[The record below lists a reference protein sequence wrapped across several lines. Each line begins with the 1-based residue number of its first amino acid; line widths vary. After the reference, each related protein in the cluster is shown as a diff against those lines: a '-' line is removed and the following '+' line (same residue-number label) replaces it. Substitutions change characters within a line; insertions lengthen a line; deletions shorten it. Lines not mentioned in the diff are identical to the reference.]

1 MACVDRLAQ
10 ERGWEIVEYVISDQQ
25 INTEWLIPRADDFDA
40 LLAADSRYLTRSAG
54 RLDHLVRWC
63 ETHGKVIATSDITT
77 DTAMGKAVA
86 GIMSV
91 MMELEQET
99 ALKEIAR
106 TGTLACPS
114 AEVVDWAAPSDGSP
128 LLLKIHPLTISL
140 PVDEIQERADASEFL
155 DSLIEAA
162 QELRSSIPEGL
173 GESDS

>member
-1 MACVDRLAQ
+1 M
-10 ERGWEIVEYVISDQQ
+10 
-25 INTEWLIPRADDFDA
+25 
-40 LLAADSRYLTRSAG
+40 
-54 RLDHLVRWC
+54 RWC